1 MLLALSAGPMT
12 VHAQP
17 DGGLP
22 PGDARAGEAAYARL
36 CSACHSL
43 DANQVGPRHRGVVGR
58 RAGGVAGYAYSP
70 ALAAAQVVWTA
81 EQLDRWLANPEAL
94 IPGQVMG
101 FRVSSPRTRADLIA
115 YLAAQREAAK

>member
-1 MLLALSAGPMT
+1 MT

-17 DGGLP
+17 GGGSP

-58 RAGGVAGYAYSP
+58 RAGSVAGYAYSP
-70 ALAAAQVVWTA
+70 ALAASQAIWTA

-101 FRVSSPRTRADLIA
+101 FRVGSPKTRADLIA
-115 YLAAQREAAK
+115 YLAEQRETAK